1 MSLEEAPI
9 VHGIISCAQS
19 SVQQI
24 DFADGSGM
32 SAIDSTLDRDST
44 NPLSNAALATALS
57 NISSPPLQNF
67 HVHLTKSSPSDAA
80 VVVNA
85 RNDFGVGG
93 ATGDAIQVPPVT
105 GIYMIHYEA
114 DGDST
119 LLINGQ
125 GYPITGSEVSYT
137 STVSLQANTIISLQ
151 PPSKSE
157 LFVGLLKPD
166 ETLPG

>member
-19 SVQQI
+19 SVERI

-32 SAIDSTLDRDST
+32 TAIDSALSAIST
-44 NPLSNAALATALS
+44 NPLTNAALATALS

-67 HVHLTKSSPSDAA
+67 HVHLTKAGASDAA
-80 VVVNA
+80 VVVTS

-93 ATGDAIQVPPVT
+93 ATGDAIQAPVT

-114 DGDST
+114 DST

-125 GYPITGSEVSYT
+125 GYPITGSQISYT
-137 STVSLQANTIISLQ
+137 STISLQANTVVSLQ

>member
-32 SAIDSTLDRDST
+32 SAIDSTLSAIST
-44 NPLSNAALATALS
+44 NPLTNAALATALT

-93 ATGDAIQVPPVT
+93 ATGDAIEAPVT

-114 DGDST
+114 DST

-125 GYPITGSEVSYT
+125 GYPITGSQISYT
-137 STVSLQANTIISLQ
+137 STVSLQANTVISLQ
-151 PPSKSE
+151 PPSNFE
-157 LFVGLLKPD
+157 LVVCLVKRD